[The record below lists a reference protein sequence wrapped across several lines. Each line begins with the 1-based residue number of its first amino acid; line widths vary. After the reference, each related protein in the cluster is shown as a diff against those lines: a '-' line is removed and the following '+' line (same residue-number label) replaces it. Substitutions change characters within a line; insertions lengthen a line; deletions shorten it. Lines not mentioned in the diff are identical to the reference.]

1 MDRGFRHGTSLHPD
15 NDSVRNECGL
25 TADSCVKS
33 RLQSVTHST
42 LSAVERKIPPS
53 LHVLRASVV
62 AASALLHAGE
72 EAAGLLARLVLVE
85 GRVLA
90 DQLSCPQ
97 PGEGGPLLFCHVTL
111 SSSIW

>member
-15 NDSVRNECGL
+15 NNSVRNGCGL
-25 TADSCVKS
+25 TADGCVKS

-42 LSAVERKIPPS
+42 LSAVGRKIPPS
-53 LHVLRASVV
+53 LLRASVV
-62 AASALLHAGE
+62 ATGALLHAGE